1 MLAAR
6 WKFYMRR
13 TIVINVAGLTK
24 SMVKPNVPNL
34 YNLKTQGNC
43 SQIETITPAV
53 TCSVQATFLTGKMP
67 DKHGIVAN
75 GWFDRQ
81 YNEIWFWRQSNKLIQ
96 SEKVWEAAKKLNN
109 KFTCA
114 NMFWWYN
121 MATSADFAVTPRPMY
136 PADGRKIPDCHT
148 KPAELRNILTEKL
161 GPFPLF
167 DYWGPMTSIDSSR
180 WITEASKIVWHSK
193 NPTLML
199 VYLPY
204 LDYNLQRLGPQH
216 PKIFDDISLIDQL
229 CGELIDMASND
240 NANVI
245 VLSEYAITPVDK
257 PIHINRVLRQSG
269 LLQVRSELGLDQLDL
284 ANSRAFA
291 VSDHQISHIYVN
303 TPEDILVVKKLI
315 KSMDG
320 VDEVLSDEDSKQKY
334 NLNHDRSGDLIAL
347 AKPNAWFTYYF
358 WMDDHCA
365 PDYAKTVDIHRKPG
379 FDPAELFYDPAI
391 RGLPI
396 SIAWKLFKK
405 KLGFRQLLDVVP
417 LNSELIKGSHGLMHY
432 SEQYSPVVISSEHNQ
447 LSSPSIPACDIKQLI
462 LDHVFVS

>member
-1 MLAAR
+1 M
-6 WKFYMRR
+6 
-13 TIVINVAGLTK
+13 VINLVGLTE
-24 SMVKPNVPNL
+24 SMIGPNTPNL
-34 YNLKTQGNC
+34 FNLKNRGDF
-43 SQIETITPAV
+43 SRIETITPAV
-53 TCSVQATFLTGKMP
+53 TCSVQATFLTGTMP

-81 YNEIWFWRQSNKLIQ
+81 YNEVWFWRQSNKLIQ

-121 MATSADFAVTPRPMY
+121 MATSVDFAVTPRPMY

-148 KPAELRNILTEKL
+148 KPAELRHTLTEKL

-167 DYWGPMTSIDSSR
+167 NYWGPMTSIDSSR

-204 LDYNLQRLGPQH
+204 LDYNLQRHGPQS
-216 PKIFDDISLIDQL
+216 PEISDDISLVDQL

-245 VLSEYAITPVDK
+245 VLSEYAVTPVDK
-257 PIHINRVLRQSG
+257 PIHINRALRQSG
-269 LLQVRSELGLDQLDL
+269 LLQVRYELGLDQLDL

-303 TPEDILVVKKLI
+303 ISEDIPGVKKLI
-315 KSMDG
+315 ESLDG
-320 VDEVLSDEDSKQKY
+320 VDEVLSDEGSKQNY
-334 NLNHDRSGDLIAL
+334 NLNHGRSGDLIAL

-358 WMDDHCA
+358 WMNDHCA
-365 PDYAKTVDIHRKPG
+365 PDYARTVDIHRKPG
-379 FDPAELFYDPAI
+379 FDPVELFYDSTI

-396 SIAWKLFKK
+396 AIAWKLFKK
-405 KLGFRQLLDVVP
+405 KLGFRQLLDVIP
-417 LNSELIKGSHGLMHY
+417 LNAELIKGSHGLVHH
-432 SEQYSPVVISSEHNQ
+432 SEQHSPVVITSEQNQ
-447 LSSPSIPACDIKQLI
+447 LSNVTPACDIKQLI